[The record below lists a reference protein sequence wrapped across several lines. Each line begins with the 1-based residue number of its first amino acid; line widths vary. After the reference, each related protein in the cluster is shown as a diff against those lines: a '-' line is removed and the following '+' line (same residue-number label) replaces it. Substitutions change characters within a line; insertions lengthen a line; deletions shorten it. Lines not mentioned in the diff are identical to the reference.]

1 MAGDDLTGSES
12 ALLLVLMAEAREV
25 LNSELKETYG
35 FDVRKP
41 TRDKLTRLRYIA
53 SRKSGRTFALQLD
66 DQGWVRVQ
74 KDLNFSVRGAAALG
88 AALTALQ
95 TALLDRVMARSG
107 CASLTELFALTDMR
121 ATAGSAPDPQDNLR
135 ARIVSAYDAL
145 AEEPG
150 AWVSLTRLR
159 PFLADVPDEV
169 VDDAL
174 RRLSRD
180 AGVNIVP
187 ESNQK
192 VLTDADRRA
201 ALHIGGQDKHLLAIG
216 V

>member
-1 MAGDDLTGSES
+1 MAGNDLTGSES
-12 ALLLVLMAEAREV
+12 ALLLILMAEAREV
-25 LNSELKETYG
+25 LHTELVERYG
-35 FDVRKP
+35 VTVKKP
-41 TRDKLTRLRYIA
+41 TRDKLTRLRYVA
-53 SRKSGRTFALQLD
+53 SRPSGRTFALQLD

-74 KDLNFSVRGAAALG
+74 KDLNFTVRGAAALG

-95 TALLDRVMARSG
+95 TALLDRIMARSG
-107 CASLTELFALTDMR
+107 CASLAELFALTDMR
-121 ATAGSAPDPQDNLR
+121 APAGASDQPDVLR

-145 AEEPG
+145 AAQPG

-174 RRLSRD
+174 RRLSRE

-201 ALHIGGQDKHLLAIG
+201 ALHIGGQDKHLLAVG

>member
-12 ALLLVLMAEAREV
+12 AILLVLMAEAREV
-25 LNSELKETYG
+25 LNTELKERYG
-35 FDVRKP
+35 LDVRKQ
-41 TRDKLTRLRYIA
+41 TRDKLARLRYIA
-53 SRKSGRTFALQLD
+53 VRKSGQTNALELD

-74 KDLNFSVRGAAALG
+74 KDLNFGVRGAAALG
-88 AALTALQ
+88 AALSALQ
-95 TALLDRVMARSG
+95 TALLDRIMARSG
-107 CASLTELFALTDMR
+107 CASLAELFALTDMR
-121 ATAGSAPDPQDNLR
+121 AATTAPEQPDALR
-135 ARIVSAYDAL
+135 SRIVSAYDAL

-159 PFLADVPDEV
+159 PFLADQPVEV

-174 RRLSRD
+174 RRLGRD
-180 AGVNIVP
+180 PGVNIVP

-192 VLTDADRRA
+192 MLTDADRRA
-201 ALHIGGQDKHLLAIG
+201 ALHIGGQDAHLLAIG

>member
-12 ALLLVLMAEAREV
+12 AILLVLMAEAREV
-25 LNSELKETYG
+25 LNTELKERYG
-35 FDVRKP
+35 LDVRKQ
-41 TRDKLTRLRYIA
+41 TRDKLARLRYIA
-53 SRKSGRTFALQLD
+53 VRKSGQTNALELD

-74 KDLNFSVRGAAALG
+74 KDLNFGVRGAAALG
-88 AALTALQ
+88 AALSALQ
-95 TALLDRVMARSG
+95 TALLDRIMARSG
-107 CASLTELFALTDMR
+107 CASLAELFALTDMR
-121 ATAGSAPDPQDNLR
+121 ATTTTPEQPDALR
-135 ARIVSAYDAL
+135 SRIVSAYDAL

-159 PFLADVPDEV
+159 PFLADLPVEV

-174 RRLSRD
+174 RRLGRD
-180 AGVNIVP
+180 PGVNIVP

-192 VLTDADRRA
+192 MLTDADRRA
-201 ALHIGGQDKHLLAIG
+201 ALHLGGQDTHLLAIG